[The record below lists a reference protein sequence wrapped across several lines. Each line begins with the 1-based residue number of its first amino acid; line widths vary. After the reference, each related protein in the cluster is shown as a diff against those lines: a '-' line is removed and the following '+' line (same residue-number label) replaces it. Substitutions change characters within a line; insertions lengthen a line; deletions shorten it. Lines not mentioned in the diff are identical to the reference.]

1 MRTVIAAA
9 LGLVFV
15 ALTLSGAGQQL
26 PLRQQVEVLQP
37 GPIRIDM
44 VKEGLFVIRGPFSAC
59 MRTTCGP
66 TQRNPDGL
74 MHEPGDV
81 AVRVTPAGLIVVDS
95 KFTDQTAEVLAQIRT
110 ISQLPIR
117 YMLNSHHH
125 GDHVS
130 GNANFLQLGVD
141 IVAHENIRANFL
153 RTKAPGAPEITF
165 ADRGAVH
172 LGGVEVQMFH
182 FGRGHTNGD
191 TIIYFPDLKVIHM
204 GDLVIDGAPVID
216 YAGGGSA
223 IAFAT
228 TIERMLTLDFDTA
241 IPGHGKLFT
250 KDDVRAYLA
259 RLRTMNAR
267 MRELA
272 KSGFPKDQLDTL
284 DEARVQLR
292 LADLGWENSV
302 STTAFFPGVSRYYDE
317 MAAAP

>member
-1 MRTVIAAA
+1 MVGVVLA
-9 LGLVFV
+9 GVFAV
-15 ALTLSGAGQQL
+15 FTATGSGQQ
-26 PLRQQVEVLQP
+26 PGLRQDVEVLQR
-37 GPIRIDM
+37 GPIRIET
-44 VKEGLFVIRGPFSAC
+44 VKPGLFVVRGPFSEC
-59 MRTTCGP
+59 MRTNCQPGG
-66 TQRNPDGL
+66 RRADDL

-81 AVRVTPAGLIVVDS
+81 AVRVTPLGLIVVDN
-95 KFTDQTAEVLAQIRT
+95 KFTDQTGEVLAQIRT
-110 ISQLPIR
+110 VSPLPIR

-130 GNANFLQLGVD
+130 GNVNFRQMGVD
-141 IVAHENIRANFL
+141 IIAHENIRANFL
-153 RTKAPGAPEITF
+153 RTRVPGEPNITF

-172 LGGVEVQMFH
+172 LGGVEVQLFH

-191 TIIYFPDLKVIHM
+191 TIIYFPDLRTIHM

-223 IAFAT
+223 IEFVS
-228 TIERMLTLDFDTA
+228 TIEQLLQLDFDTA

-250 KDDVRAYLA
+250 KAEVEAYVV
-259 RLRTMNAR
+259 RLRTMNER

-272 KSGFPKDQLDTL
+272 KSGVPKDQLDTL
-284 DEARVQLR
+284 DEVRARLR

-302 STTAFFPGVSRYYDE
+302 STATFMNGVSRYYDE